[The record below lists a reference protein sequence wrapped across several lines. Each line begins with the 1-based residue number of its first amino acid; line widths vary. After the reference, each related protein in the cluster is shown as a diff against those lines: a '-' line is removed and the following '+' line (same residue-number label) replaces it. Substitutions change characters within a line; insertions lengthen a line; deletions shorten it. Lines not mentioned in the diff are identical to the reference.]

1 MDYNFAKK
9 LCDYLN
15 IKLHKVN
22 INTDDLDQKKN
33 NSALKKLDEPIA
45 NLNFLI
51 LFFNLKAKEDNC
63 KVILTGDGADE
74 IFGGYERYQKCNLA
88 NKFKFLKLIFPKI
101 KRLKNVNYNQLPE
114 FFYNNLNISNENEL
128 FNSSFLRSMIN
139 TNSFKFF
146 ENNFK
151 NQIDFINFFDLSY
164 WITDEANFKLDRS
177 SMLNSIEARVPFQ
190 DKNLIKIIFQLVFR
204 KS

>member
-22 INTDDLDQKKN
+22 INTDDLDQKKELI
-33 NSALKKLDEPIA
+33 SALKKLDEPIA
-45 NLNFLI
+45 NLNF
-51 LFFNLKAKEDNC
+51 FNSFLQSKKAKEDNC

-101 KRLKNVNYNQLPE
+101 KKLKNVNYNQLPE

-151 NQIDFINFFDLSY
+151 NQIDCINFFDLSY
-164 WITDEANFKLDRS
+164 
-177 SMLNSIEARVPFQ
+177 
-190 DKNLIKIIFQLVFR
+190 
-204 KS
+204 